1 LTMSKKVDNIRYYF
15 RDISEEETNVMN
27 ILNVIKGFIGTHK
40 LASIITASV
49 VGVGAIGG
57 TTAGVIHAVNNN
69 DNDTKTESVATV
81 NTTDMTA
88 ASLEG
93 QEINPADLQD
103 VTEEVQADGTTVI
116 KDKNGTVV
124 AKKDQSGKTTLTKD
138 GGVALASGSMQA
150 SGDLATNVSNAQAQ
164 TQTYVASMP
173 SNDVSY
179 TASTPGSTPSPAPS
193 NNYVAPSTPTF
204 SQPADCSHN
213 WVTVPEKYH
222 MVHHD
227 AEYTEADV
235 PIKELRSYEKC
246 AICGYKVYCT
256 EDNWQGKI
264 AQHATEVHNGHYS
277 IGTGSEAVVVG
288 YEHRTNKVK
297 DEWDE
302 TVIDEYGYTY
312 CSKCGERR

>member
-1 LTMSKKVDNIRYYF
+1 
-15 RDISEEETNVMN
+15 MN

-57 TTAGVIHAVNNN
+57 TTVGVIHAVNNN
-69 DNDTKTESVATV
+69 KDDNTKVEATTNV

-150 SGDLATNVSNAQAQ
+150 SGDLANNVSNAQAQ
-164 TQTYVASMP
+164 TQSYVASMP
-173 SNDVSY
+173 ANNNNTSY
-179 TASTPGSTPSPAPS
+179 TASTPSPAPS

-204 SQPADCSHN
+204 SQPVGCSHN
-213 WVTVPEKYH
+213 WVTVPEKSH

-227 AEYTEADV
+227 AEYDDWDEE
-235 PIKELRSYEKC
+235 IKELKSYEKC

-277 IGTGSEAVVVG
+277 IGTGSEAVVVNTI
-288 YEHRTNKVK
+288 HHHDLMKPA
-297 DEWDE
+297 WDE
-302 TVIDEYGYTY
+302 KVVDSPAYTY
-312 CSKCGERR
+312 CSVCGERR

>member
-1 LTMSKKVDNIRYYF
+1 
-15 RDISEEETNVMN
+15 MN

-57 TTAGVIHAVNNN
+57 TTVGVIHAVNNN
-69 DNDTKTESVATV
+69 KDNDTNTESVATV

-103 VTEEVQADGTTVI
+103 VTEEVQDDGTTVI

-138 GGVALASGSMQA
+138 GGVALASGSRQA
-150 SGDLATNVSNAQAQ
+150 SGDLANNVSNAQAQ
-164 TQTYVASMP
+164 TQSYVASIP

-179 TASTPGSTPSPAPS
+179 TASVPSPAPS

-204 SQPADCSHN
+204 SQPVSCSHN
-213 WVTVPEKYH
+213 WVTVPEKSH

-227 AEYTEADV
+227 AEYMEADV
-235 PIKELRSYEKC
+235 PIKEPRDLERCE
-246 AICGYKVYCT
+246 ICGYKVYHT

-264 AQHATEVHNGHYS
+264 AQHASEVHNGHYYVTT
-277 IGTGSEAVVVG
+277 TGEMVVIG

-302 TVIDEYGYTY
+302 KVADSPAYTY
-312 CSKCGERR
+312 CSVCGERR

>member
-1 LTMSKKVDNIRYYF
+1 
-15 RDISEEETNVMN
+15 MN

-57 TTAGVIHAVNNN
+57 TTVGVIHAVNNN
-69 DNDTKTESVATV
+69 KDDDTKVEATTNV

-103 VTEEVQADGTTVI
+103 VIEEVQADGTTVI

-138 GGVALASGSMQA
+138 GGIALASGSMQA
-150 SGDLATNVSNAQAQ
+150 SGDLANNVSNAQAQ
-164 TQTYVASMP
+164 TQSYVASMP

-179 TASTPGSTPSPAPS
+179 TASTPSPAS
-193 NNYVAPSTPTF
+193 NNNYVAPSTPTY
-204 SQPADCSHN
+204 SQPVSCSHN
-213 WVTVPEKYH
+213 WVTVPEKSH
-222 MVHHD
+222 VVHHD
-227 AEYTEADV
+227 AEYSDWDEK
-235 PIKELRSYEKC
+235 IKEPIDLERCE
-246 AICGYKVYCT
+246 ICGYKVYHT

-264 AQHATEVHNGHYS
+264 AQHATEVHNGHYYVTS
-277 IGTGSEAVVVG
+277 TGEMVVVNTIHHHDLMRPA
-288 YEHRTNKVK
+288 Y
-297 DEWDE
+297 DE
-302 TVIDEYGYTY
+302 TVVDSPAYTY
-312 CSKCGERR
+312 CSVCGERR

>member
-1 LTMSKKVDNIRYYF
+1 
-15 RDISEEETNVMN
+15 MN

-69 DNDTKTESVATV
+69 KDDDAKVEATTNF

-88 ASLEG
+88 TALEG

-150 SGDLATNVSNAQAQ
+150 SGDLANNVNNTQAQ
-164 TQTYVASMP
+164 TQSYVASMP

-179 TASTPGSTPSPAPS
+179 TASTPSPAPS

-204 SQPADCSHN
+204 SNPTPSYNAPVSQGCNHN
-213 WVTVPEKYH
+213 WVDDYKT
-222 MVHHD
+222 VHHD
-227 AEYTEADV
+227 ARYADWDEPVYVNKDFNVCNFCGAKFDHSDREGTYNHMVEANHGSVSYHTDAENVLDHYEHHHKLMEPAWDEQVYTG
-235 PIKELRSYEKC
+235 SHC
-246 AICGYKVYCT
+246 SICG
-256 EDNWQGKI
+256 
-264 AQHATEVHNGHYS
+264 AT
-277 IGTGSEAVVVG
+277 
-288 YEHRTNKVK
+288 R
-297 DEWDE
+297 
-302 TVIDEYGYTY
+302 
-312 CSKCGERR
+312 

>member
-1 LTMSKKVDNIRYYF
+1 MGDAIKSCVDR
-15 RDISEEETNVMN
+15 RGESVMN

-69 DNDTKTESVATV
+69 DNEDTEITTQANVNAT
-81 NTTDMTA
+81 DLTA
-88 ASLEG
+88 SALEG

-103 VTEEVQADGTTVI
+103 VIEEVQADGTTVI

-150 SGDLATNVSNAQAQ
+150 SGDLAANVNNAQAQ

-179 TASTPGSTPSPAPS
+179 TASTPSSAPS
-193 NNYVAPSTPTF
+193 NNYVAPTNPTPSYSASV
-204 SQPADCSHN
+204 SQGCNHN
-213 WVTVPEKYH
+213 WVDDYKT
-222 MVHHD
+222 VHHD
-227 AEYTEADV
+227 AVYDDWDE
-235 PIKELRSYEKC
+235 PIYERRSYEVCDKC
-246 AICGYKVYCT
+246 GTMYPLSSEGEKQMNIHCHTAHPGEVTYTHQYSENVQVDTIHHHDLMEPARDEQVY
-256 EDNWQGKI
+256 
-264 AQHATEVHNGHYS
+264 
-277 IGTGSEAVVVG
+277 TGS
-288 YEHRTNKVK
+288 H
-297 DEWDE
+297 
-302 TVIDEYGYTY
+302 
-312 CSKCGERR
+312 CSVCGERR

>member
-1 LTMSKKVDNIRYYF
+1 
-15 RDISEEETNVMN
+15 MN
-27 ILNVIKGFIGTHK
+27 ILNVIKGFVGTHK

-57 TTAGVIHAVNNN
+57 TTVGVIHAVNSNK
-69 DNDTKTESVATV
+69 DDDTKVEATTNV

-88 ASLEG
+88 TALEG

-150 SGDLATNVSNAQAQ
+150 SGDLANNVSNAQAQ
-164 TQTYVASMP
+164 TQSYVASMP

-179 TASTPGSTPSPAPS
+179 TASTPSSTPSPAPS
-193 NNYVAPSTPTF
+193 NNYVAPSTPIF
-204 SQPADCSHN
+204 SQPVSCSHN
-213 WVTVPEKYH
+213 WVTVPEKSH
-222 MVHHD
+222 IVHHD

-235 PIKELRSYEKC
+235 PIKEPKDVERCLV
-246 AICGYKVYCT
+246 CGYEELT
-256 EDNWQGKI
+256 ENDGVTKL
-264 AQHATEVHNGHYS
+264 AQHVYSVHNGQANVLS
-277 IGTGSEAVVVG
+277 TGKMVVVG
-288 YEHRTNKVK
+288 YKHVTNKVK

-302 TVIDEYGYTY
+302 KVVDSPAYTY
-312 CSKCGERR
+312 CSVCGERR

>member
-1 LTMSKKVDNIRYYF
+1 
-15 RDISEEETNVMN
+15 MN

-57 TTAGVIHAVNNN
+57 TTVGVIHAVNNN
-69 DNDTKTESVATV
+69 KDDDTKVESVATV

-150 SGDLATNVSNAQAQ
+150 SGDLANSVNNAQAQ
-164 TQTYVASMP
+164 TQSYVASMP
-173 SNDVSY
+173 SSDVSY
-179 TASTPGSTPSPAPS
+179 TANTPSPAPS

-204 SQPADCSHN
+204 SQPAGCSHN
-213 WVTVPEKYH
+213 WVTVPEKSH
-222 MVHHD
+222 VVHHD

-235 PIKELRSYEKC
+235 PIKEPKDVSRCLV
-246 AICGYKVYCT
+246 CGYEELEENDGSTKL
-256 EDNWQGKI
+256 
-264 AQHATEVHNGHYS
+264 AQHVHEVHNGQANVLD
-277 IGTGSEAVVVG
+277 TVKVVVVG
-288 YEHRTNKVK
+288 YKHVTNKVK

-302 TVIDEYGYTY
+302 KVVDSPAYTY
-312 CSKCGERR
+312 CSVCGERR

>member
-1 LTMSKKVDNIRYYF
+1 MGDAIKSCVDR
-15 RDISEEETNVMN
+15 RGESVMN

-150 SGDLATNVSNAQAQ
+150 SGDLANNVNNTQAQ
-164 TQTYVASMP
+164 TQSYVASMP

-179 TASTPGSTPSPAPS
+179 TASTPSPAPS

-204 SQPADCSHN
+204 SNLTPSYNAPVSQGCNHN
-213 WVTVPEKYH
+213 WVDDYKT
-222 MVHHD
+222 VHHD
-227 AEYTEADV
+227 ARYADWDEPV
-235 PIKELRSYEKC
+235 YVNKNYIV
-246 AICGYKVYCT
+246 CGVCGAKFDYDDDMGMVNHTKS
-256 EDNWQGKI
+256 
-264 AQHATEVHNGHYS
+264 QHGGYGSHYS
-277 IGTGSEAVVVG
+277 DAENVLDH
-288 YEHRTNKVK
+288 YEHHHTLRREAY
-297 DEWDE
+297 DEQ
-302 TVIDEYGYTY
+302 VIDYYY
-312 CSKCGERR
+312 CSKCGARM